1 METINIGNITI
12 EIVQD
17 TDPES
22 PRYNDNLGT
31 MICFHRRYNLGDK
44 HHFRSDMFSGW
55 EDMERHFS
63 NGHII
68 LPLYLYD
75 HGGITIDTK
84 PFGCPWDSGQVG
96 YIVVDKE
103 KVKKEYEAQK
113 LTPKIKQKVLSIL
126 NAEVEEY
133 NKYITGE
140 VYGYRIIENGEEV
153 DSCWGFYGL
162 DHCRQ
167 QALINANLQTA

>member
-63 NGHII
+63 KGHII

-75 HGGITIDTK
+75 HSGITISTT
-84 PFGCPWDSGQVG
+84 PFNCPWDSGQVG
-96 YIVVDKE
+96 YIAASKDK
-103 KVKKEYEAQK
+103 VR
-113 LTPKIKQKVLSIL
+113 S
-126 NAEVEEY
+126 EY
-133 NKYITGE
+133 NVKAITAAIRKKVIQVLLGEVDEYDKYLTGE

>member
-1 METINIGNITI
+1 METINIGDITI

-17 TDPES
+17 THPES
-22 PRYNDNLGT
+22 PRHNDNLGT
-31 MICFHRRYNLGDK
+31 MICFHRRYSLGDK
-44 HHFRSDMFSGW
+44 HQLHSDMFSGW
-55 EDMERHFS
+55 SDMERYLS
-63 NGHII
+63 KGHII

-84 PFGCPWDSGQVG
+84 PFSCPWDSGQVG
-96 YIVVDKE
+96 YIVVSKE
-103 KVKKEYEAQK
+103 KVKEEYGIQR
-113 LTPKIKQKVLSIL
+113 LTPKVKSKALSIL

-167 QALINANLQTA
+167 EALINANLQTA

>member
-1 METINIGNITI
+1 
-12 EIVQD
+12 
-17 TDPES
+17 
-22 PRYNDNLGT
+22 
-31 MICFHRRYNLGDK
+31 
-44 HHFRSDMFSGW
+44 
-55 EDMERHFS
+55 
-63 NGHII
+63 
-68 LPLYLYD
+68 
-75 HGGITIDTK
+75 
-84 PFGCPWDSGQVG
+84 VG

-103 KVKKEYEAQK
+103 KVRKEYEAQR